1 MDGLP
6 WAGCP
11 TAIRFP
17 NQFVTAGGEPFG
29 TRFGAAGPSGLA
41 DRAPFGSARCVGPPY
56 SVGPPRRAPS
66 AVGPSGTIKTA
77 CEHRPTIA
85 SKLPALT
92 VSSRQVDTALGD
104 AYDAIV
110 WTSFRA
116 GLHSARTAPSPA
128 VAYREPPVKEVLTAS
143 EEAPQ
148 RMPLRLLSS
157 NLLVEAAALGILLC
171 TPDILIAESASP
183 RFETHIAPIL
193 TQHCY
198 SCHGPG
204 IQQSE
209 LDLQSRDAI
218 LVGGKS
224 GPAIVPRDP
233 VASLLMQKV
242 ASGSMPPG
250 DSNLGVD
257 QIELIRT
264 WIETGALSVG
274 HTPAVS
280 DQTHAGAGVSPRKI
294 LVTTL
299 NLKCLLC
306 HGRRR
311 QEGGLDIRTRDSLL
325 RGGVSG
331 PAIVPGKPDESLLIQ
346 RIVAEEMPPAEH
358 QSRLSYRPVTSAE
371 LQELRRW
378 IADGAPFEE
387 EVPQPVRPGSDPLVS
402 DDDRQFWSFQPPLRP
417 PVPVVRGQDLIRTPI
432 DAFLLA
438 ELEARE
444 LSFSPE
450 AERLTLM
457 RRAYFDVIGLPPS
470 PAEVEAFLADKNP
483 RAYERL
489 VDRLLESPRHGEHW
503 ARRWLDAAGYADS
516 EGQADA
522 DAIRP
527 HAWRYRDW
535 VIRALNA
542 DKPYDRFLTEQIAG
556 DELFDYK
563 ARPVPLSEEE
573 RSLLVATGFMRMGPD
588 GTYSVSQGFVGER
601 MTVVAD
607 QLRILTSTV
616 MGLTIGCARC
626 HDHKYDP
633 VPLRDYYRFSAIL
646 RSAYDPYDWLS
657 PNEVGVG
664 PDADWHE
671 GNTRMLLGVPSHEIQ
686 EAERLN
692 APIHKE
698 VSRLEGDL
706 ESLTAPFRDQLQDQ
720 KWAGIPESLR
730 ADILTSLDTPP
741 QERTEIQEYLA
752 AQFGSTLEVS
762 SDELRERFPD
772 YRQKAI
778 EIEAAILKTKRRLRP
793 KPRIRALFDMG
804 GKPTPVHVL
813 YRGSHRDPGPLV
825 DPGVPSMLSSG
836 LAPYGVEKPPWTT
849 GTSGRRLALAK
860 WLAQPR
866 HPLTARVRVNWIWQ
880 HYFGRGIVQSQG
892 NFGRTGTPPTHPELL
907 DWLAT
912 EFVASGWSM
921 RAIHRL
927 ILTSAAYR
935 QSSFY
940 DRTRHGQD
948 PDNVLLSRFPL
959 RRLDADAIRD
969 SILSV
974 SGRLN
979 PTPFGPPDDIEARP
993 DGEVVAKDSP
1003 EGMRRSIYLL
1013 QRRSKPLT
1021 MLESFDAPQL
1031 RPNCLRRTHS
1041 TVPSQAL
1048 QLMNS
1053 DALRTSSRFMAGR
1066 VIDAA
1071 GDDPAKQVERVYL
1084 AALSRSPTD
1093 GERASGVSALARMTQ
1108 AWTRQLEEGPA
1119 PMEPKESR
1127 ARWLA
1132 LAALCHTMLNS
1143 AEFLYI
1149 D

>member
-1 MDGLP
+1 
-6 WAGCP
+6 
-11 TAIRFP
+11 
-17 NQFVTAGGEPFG
+17 
-29 TRFGAAGPSGLA
+29 
-41 DRAPFGSARCVGPPY
+41 
-56 SVGPPRRAPS
+56 
-66 AVGPSGTIKTA
+66 
-77 CEHRPTIA
+77 
-85 SKLPALT
+85 
-92 VSSRQVDTALGD
+92 
-104 AYDAIV
+104 
-110 WTSFRA
+110 
-116 GLHSARTAPSPA
+116 
-128 VAYREPPVKEVLTAS
+128 
-143 EEAPQ
+143 
-148 RMPLRLLSS
+148 MPLRLLSS
-157 NLLVEAAALGILLC
+157 CLLLEVGLVGILLS
-171 TPDILIAESASP
+171 TPDFVIAQGASP
-183 RFETHIAPIL
+183 RFETHVEPIL
-193 TQHCY
+193 KQHCH

-204 IQQSE
+204 IKQAE
-209 LDLQSRDAI
+209 LDLQSRNAI
-218 LVGGKS
+218 LLGGKA
-224 GPAIVPRDP
+224 GPAVVPQDP
-233 VASLLMQKV
+233 VASLLMQKI

-250 DSNLGVD
+250 DAKLEVD

-274 HTPAVS
+274 QAPAVGDRGS
-280 DQTHAGAGVSPRKI
+280 VGTRVSPRKI
-294 LVTTL
+294 VVATL
-299 NLKCLLC
+299 NTKCLLC
-306 HGRRR
+306 HGRRY
-311 QEGGLDIRTRDSLL
+311 QEGGLDIRTRESLL

-331 PAIVPGKPDESLLIQ
+331 PAIVPGKPEESLLIQ

-358 QSRLSYRPVTSAE
+358 QSRLAYRPITSTE

-378 IADGAPFEE
+378 IADGARFAQESPDSI
-387 EVPQPVRPGSDPLVS
+387 RPGPDPLVS
-402 DDDRQFWSFQPPLRP
+402 DDDRRFWSFQPPRRP
-417 PVPVVRGQDLIRTPI
+417 PIPPVRSQDLVRTPI

-438 ELEARE
+438 KLEGKD

-457 RRAYFDVIGLPPS
+457 RRAYFDAIGLPPS
-470 PAEVEAFLADKNP
+470 PQEVQAFLADRDP
-483 RAYERL
+483 EAYERL

-535 VIRALNA
+535 VIQALNA
-542 DKPYDRFLTEQIAG
+542 DKPYDQFLTEQIAG

-563 ARPVPLSEEE
+563 ARTLPLSAEE
-573 RSLLVATGFMRMGPD
+573 RNLLVATGFMRMGPD

-607 QLRILTSTV
+607 QVRILTSTV

-633 VPLRDYYRFSAIL
+633 VPQRDYYRLSAVL

-664 PDADWHE
+664 PDADWNE
-671 GNTRMLLGVPSHEIQ
+671 SNTRMLLGVPSHEIE
-686 EAERLN
+686 EAERFN
-692 APIHKE
+692 APIHIELSKLT
-698 VSRLEGDL
+698 RDL
-706 ESLTAPFRDQLQDQ
+706 ESLAAPLRKQLQDE
-720 KWAGIPESLR
+720 KWAEIPEGFR
-730 ADILTSLDTPP
+730 ADIREAMDAPP
-741 QERTEIQEYLA
+741 KDRTEIQKYLA
-752 AQFGSTLEVS
+752 ARFGSTLEVT

-778 EIEAAILKTKRRLRP
+778 AIETAILKTKRRLRP

-813 YRGSHRDPGPLV
+813 YRGDHRDPGPLV
-825 DPGVPSMLSSG
+825 EPGVPSVLSHG
-836 LAPYGVEKPPWTT
+836 LEPFRVEKPPWTT

-860 WLAQPR
+860 WLVQPQ

-880 HYFGRGIVQSQG
+880 HYFGRGIVESQG

-912 EFVASGWSM
+912 EFVQSGWSLK
-921 RAIHRL
+921 AIHRL
-927 ILTSAAYR
+927 ILTSGAYR
-935 QSSFY
+935 QSSRY
-940 DRTRHGQD
+940 DPARHGSD
-948 PDNVLLSRFPL
+948 PDNILLSRFPL

-969 SILSV
+969 SVLRV

-979 PTPFGPPDDIEARP
+979 PTPFGPPDDTEAKS

-1003 EGMRRSIYLL
+1003 EGMRRTIYLL

-1021 MLESFDAPQL
+1021 MLEAFDAPQL
-1031 RPNCLRRTHS
+1031 RPNCLRRTNS

-1048 QLMNS
+1048 QMMNS
-1053 DALRTSSRFMAGR
+1053 ETLRTNSRYMAGR

-1084 AALSRSPTD
+1084 AALSRSPTAR
-1093 GERASGVSALARMTQ
+1093 EQAAGVSALAIMTQ
-1108 AWTRQLEEGPA
+1108 AWMRQLEEGPP
-1119 PMEPKESR
+1119 PMEPKQAK

-1132 LAALCHTMLNS
+1132 LATLCHTVLNS

>member
-1 MDGLP
+1 M
-6 WAGCP
+6 
-11 TAIRFP
+11 
-17 NQFVTAGGEPFG
+17 V
-29 TRFGAAGPSGLA
+29 
-41 DRAPFGSARCVGPPY
+41 
-56 SVGPPRRAPS
+56 
-66 AVGPSGTIKTA
+66 
-77 CEHRPTIA
+77 
-85 SKLPALT
+85 
-92 VSSRQVDTALGD
+92 D

-110 WTSFRA
+110 GMSFRA
-116 GLHSARTAPSPA
+116 SSLSARTTPSA
-128 VAYREPPVKEVLTAS
+128 TVAYRASPPKGVTSAR

-148 RMPLRLLSS
+148 RMTLRLLSS
-157 NLLVEAAALGILLC
+157 CLLVGATLLGTLVC
-171 TPDILIAESASP
+171 MPDILIAQSASP
-183 RFETHIAPIL
+183 RFETHVAPIL
-193 TQHCY
+193 KEHCH

-204 IQQSE
+204 MQQSE

-218 LVGGKS
+218 LVGGKA
-224 GPAIVPRDP
+224 GPAIVPNDP
-233 VASLLMQKV
+233 VASLLMQKI

-250 DSNLGVD
+250 DQQLAVD

-264 WIETGALSVG
+264 WIETGALSAG
-274 HTPAVS
+274 QPPAVA
-280 DQTHAGAGVSPRKI
+280 DQASAEIGVSPRKI
-294 LVTTL
+294 IVATL
-299 NLKCLLC
+299 NVKCLLC

-311 QEGGLDIRTRDSLL
+311 QEGGLDIRTRESLL
-325 RGGVSG
+325 RGGLSG
-331 PAIVPGKPDESLLIQ
+331 PAIVPGKPEESLLIQ

-358 QSRLSYRPVTSAE
+358 QSRLSYRPVTSTE
-371 LQELRRW
+371 LHELRRW

-387 EVPQPVRPGSDPLVS
+387 ESPKAVRPGSDPLVS
-402 DDDRQFWSFQPPLRP
+402 DDDRRFWSFQPPLRP
-417 PVPVVRGQDLIRTPI
+417 SIPVVRSQDLVRTPI
-432 DAFLLA
+432 DAFLMA
-438 ELEARE
+438 KLEAKD

-457 RRAYFDVIGLPPS
+457 RRAYFDATGLPPS
-470 PAEVEAFLADKNP
+470 PEEVEAFLADKDP

-522 DAIRP
+522 DASRP

-542 DKPYDRFLTEQIAG
+542 DKPYDQFLTEQIAG

-563 ARPVPLSEEE
+563 ARTLPLAATE
-573 RSLLVATGFMRMGPD
+573 RNLLVATGFMRMGPD

-633 VPLRDYYRFSAIL
+633 VPQRDYYRLSAVL

-664 PDADWHE
+664 PDADWNE
-671 GNTRMLLGVPSHEIQ
+671 SNTRMLLGVPSHEIE
-686 EAERLN
+686 EAERFN

-698 VSRLEGDL
+698 VSKLQRDL
-706 ESLTAPFRDQLQDQ
+706 VSLTAPVRSQLQDE
-720 KWAGIPESLR
+720 KWAEIPEALR
-730 ADILTSLDTPP
+730 ADIQESLDTPP
-741 QERTEIQEYLA
+741 EERSEIQNYLA
-752 AQFGSTLEVS
+752 ARFGSALKVT

-778 EIEAAILKTKRRLRP
+778 EIETAILKTKRRLRP

-804 GKPTPVHVL
+804 GEPTPVHVL
-813 YRGSHRDPGPLV
+813 FRGDHRDPGPLV
-825 DPGVPSMLSSG
+825 DPGVPSALG
-836 LAPYGVEKPPWTT
+836 HGPEPFRVAKPPWTT

-860 WLAQPR
+860 WLVQPK
-866 HPLTARVRVNWIWQ
+866 HPLTSRVRVNWIWQ

-912 EFVASGWSM
+912 EFVASGWSL

-940 DRTRHGQD
+940 DQTRHGSD
-948 PDNVLLSRFPL
+948 PDNILLSRFPL
-959 RRLDADAIRD
+959 RRLDGDAIRD
-969 SILSV
+969 SVLMV

-979 PTPFGPPDDIEARP
+979 PTPFGPPDDTEAKP

-1021 MLESFDAPQL
+1021 MLEAFDAPQL

-1048 QLMNS
+1048 QMMNS
-1053 DALRTSSRFMAGR
+1053 ETLRTSSRYMAGR
-1066 VIDAA
+1066 VIDVA
-1071 GDDPAKQVERVYL
+1071 GDDPATQVERVYL
-1084 AALSRSPTD
+1084 AALGRPPSER
-1093 GERASGVSALARMTQ
+1093 ERARGASALELMTQ
-1108 AWTRQLEEGPA
+1108 AWGRQLEEGPP
-1119 PMEPKESR
+1119 PMEPKQAK

-1132 LAALCHTMLNS
+1132 LATLCHTVLNS

>member
-1 MDGLP
+1 M
-6 WAGCP
+6 AM
-11 TAIRFP
+11 
-17 NQFVTAGGEPFG
+17 
-29 TRFGAAGPSGLA
+29 
-41 DRAPFGSARCVGPPY
+41 
-56 SVGPPRRAPS
+56 
-66 AVGPSGTIKTA
+66 
-77 CEHRPTIA
+77 
-85 SKLPALT
+85 
-92 VSSRQVDTALGD
+92 GD

-110 WTSFRA
+110 GMSFGPGWVWA
-116 GLHSARTAPSPA
+116 TTTPSPG
-128 VAYREPPVKEVLTAS
+128 VADRKPPKKVASAS
-143 EEAPQ
+143 EKVPLRMPQ
-148 RMPLRLLSS
+148 RLQSPS
-157 NLLVEAAALGILLC
+157 LLVEAALLCILLC
-171 TPDILIAESASP
+171 APDILNAQDTFP
-183 RFETHIAPIL
+183 RFETHVAPIL
-193 TQHCY
+193 KEHCH

-204 IQQSE
+204 LQQAE
-209 LDLQSRDAI
+209 LDLRSRDAI
-218 LVGGKS
+218 LAGGKG
-224 GPAIVPRDP
+224 GPAIVPADP
-233 VASLLMQKV
+233 VASLLLQKV

-250 DSNLGVD
+250 GSKLGVG

-264 WIETGALSVG
+264 WIEAGALSDDQV
-274 HTPAVS
+274 PAAS
-280 DQTHAGAGVSPRKI
+280 QASAETGVNSRKLI
-294 LVTTL
+294 VATL
-299 NLKCLLC
+299 NTKCLLC

-331 PAIVPGKPDESLLIQ
+331 PAIVPGKPEESLLIQ
-346 RIVAEEMPPAEH
+346 RVVTEEMPPAEH
-358 QSRLSYRPVTSAE
+358 QSRLSYRPITSDE

-378 IADGAPFEE
+378 IADGAPFDEE
-387 EVPQPVRPGSDPLVS
+387 SPQPVRPGSDPLVS
-402 DDDRQFWSFQPPLRP
+402 DDDRQFWSFHPPVRP
-417 PVPVVRGQDLIRTPI
+417 PVPVVRGQDLVRTPI

-438 ELEARE
+438 KLESND

-450 AERLTLM
+450 AKRLTLM
-457 RRAYFDVIGLPPS
+457 RRAYFDTVGLPPT
-470 PAEVEAFLADKNP
+470 PEDVEAFLADKDP
-483 RAYERL
+483 QAYERL
-489 VDRLLESPRHGEHW
+489 VHRLLESPRHGEHW

-563 ARPVPLSEEE
+563 ARTTPLAEEE
-573 RSLLVATGFMRMGPD
+573 RNLLIATGFMRMGPD

-633 VPLRDYYRFSAIL
+633 VPLRDYYRLSAVL

-664 PDADWHE
+664 PDADWNE
-671 GNTRMLLGVPSHEIQ
+671 SNTRMLLGVPSHEIE
-686 EAERLN
+686 EAELYN

-698 VSRLEGDL
+698 VSGLERDL
-706 ESLTAPFRDQLQDQ
+706 ENLTAPLRVQLQDE

-730 ADILTSLDTPP
+730 ADIRTSLDTPP
-741 QERTEIQEYLA
+741 DERTEIQEYLA
-752 AQFGSTLEVS
+752 ARFSSALEVS
-762 SDELRERFPD
+762 SEELRERFPD
-772 YRQKAI
+772 YRRKAI
-778 EIEAAILKTKRRLRP
+778 EIETAILQTKRRLRP

-804 GKPTPVHVL
+804 GTPTPVHVL

-825 DPGVPSMLSSG
+825 DPGVPSMLDNG
-836 LAPYGVEKPPWTT
+836 LVPYHVEKPSWTT
-849 GTSGRRLALAK
+849 GTSGRRLALAE
-860 WLAQPR
+860 WLVQPK

-880 HYFGRGIVQSQG
+880 HYFGRGIVQTQG

-912 EFVASGWSM
+912 EFVASGWSLK
-921 RAIHRL
+921 AIHRL

-935 QSSFY
+935 QSSSY
-940 DRTRHGQD
+940 DRARHGPD
-948 PDNVLLSRFPL
+948 PDNILLSRFPL

-979 PTPFGPPDDIEARP
+979 PTPFGPPDDIEAKP

-1003 EGMRRSIYLL
+1003 EGMRRTIYLL

-1053 DALRTSSRFMAGR
+1053 EMLRSSSRFMAGR

-1084 AALSRSPTD
+1084 AALSRSPTEQ
-1093 GERASGVSALARMTQ
+1093 ERARSVAALAHMNQ

-1119 PMEPKESR
+1119 PIEPRQPK

-1132 LAALCHTMLNS
+1132 LAALCHTVLNS

>member
-1 MDGLP
+1 
-6 WAGCP
+6 
-11 TAIRFP
+11 
-17 NQFVTAGGEPFG
+17 
-29 TRFGAAGPSGLA
+29 
-41 DRAPFGSARCVGPPY
+41 
-56 SVGPPRRAPS
+56 
-66 AVGPSGTIKTA
+66 
-77 CEHRPTIA
+77 
-85 SKLPALT
+85 
-92 VSSRQVDTALGD
+92 
-104 AYDAIV
+104 
-110 WTSFRA
+110 
-116 GLHSARTAPSPA
+116 
-128 VAYREPPVKEVLTAS
+128 
-143 EEAPQ
+143 
-148 RMPLRLLSS
+148 MPLRLLSS
-157 NLLVEAAALGILLC
+157 CLPLEAALVAILLSA
-171 TPDILIAESASP
+171 PDTVIAQDGSP
-183 RFETHIAPIL
+183 RFETHVEPIL
-193 TQHCY
+193 KQHCH

-204 IQQSE
+204 IQQAE
-209 LDLQSRDAI
+209 LDLQSRNAI
-218 LVGGKS
+218 LLGGNA
-224 GPAIVPRDP
+224 GPAIVPQDP
-233 VASLLMQKV
+233 VASLLMQKI

-250 DSNLGVD
+250 DAKLEAGE
-257 QIELIRT
+257 IELIRT

-274 HTPAVS
+274 QSPAVGDREAVETS
-280 DQTHAGAGVSPRKI
+280 VSPRKI
-294 LVTTL
+294 VVATL
-299 NLKCLLC
+299 NTKCLLC
-306 HGRRR
+306 HGRRH

-331 PAIVPGKPDESLLIQ
+331 PAIIPGKPEESLLIQ

-358 QSRLSYRPVTSAE
+358 QSRLSYRPITSTE
-371 LQELRRW
+371 LRELRRW
-378 IADGAPFEE
+378 IADGARFEE
-387 EVPQPVRPGSDPLVS
+387 ESPWLARPGPDPLVS
-402 DDDRQFWSFQPPLRP
+402 DDDRRFWSFQPPLRP
-417 PVPVVRGQDLIRTPI
+417 PIPAVRSQDLVRTPI

-438 ELEARE
+438 KLETKD
-444 LSFSPE
+444 LSFSP
-450 AERLTLM
+450 AADRLTLM
-457 RRAYFDVIGLPPS
+457 RRAYFDAIGLPP
-470 PAEVEAFLADKNP
+470 PPEEVEAFLADGDP

-542 DKPYDRFLTEQIAG
+542 DKPYDRFLIEQIAG

-563 ARPVPLSEEE
+563 ARTLPLAEKE
-573 RSLLVATGFMRMGPD
+573 RNLLVATGFMRMGPD

-616 MGLTIGCARC
+616 MGMTIGCARC

-633 VPLRDYYRFSAIL
+633 LPQRDYYRLSAVL

-664 PDADWHE
+664 PDADWNE
-671 GNTRMLLGVPSHEIQ
+671 SNTRMLLGVPSHEIE
-686 EAERLN
+686 EAERFN

-698 VSRLEGDL
+698 VSKLKRDL
-706 ESLTAPFRDQLQDQ
+706 ESLTAPLRNQLQDK
-720 KWAGIPESLR
+720 KWAETPEALR
-730 ADILTSLDTPP
+730 ADIREALETPAEDRSET
-741 QERTEIQEYLA
+741 QNYLA
-752 AQFGSTLEVS
+752 ARFGSKLEVT
-762 SDELRERFPD
+762 SDELRERFPG

-778 EIEAAILKTKRRLRP
+778 EIETAILKTKRRLRP

-804 GKPTPVHVL
+804 GEPTPVHVL
-813 YRGSHRDPGPLV
+813 YRGDHRDPGPPV
-825 DPGVPSMLSSG
+825 EPGVPSVLSHG
-836 LAPYGVEKPPWTT
+836 LEPFRVERPPWTT

-860 WLAQPR
+860 WLVQPQ

-880 HYFGRGIVQSQG
+880 HYFGRGIVQSEG
-892 NFGRTGTPPTHPELL
+892 NFGRTGTPPTHSELL

-912 EFVASGWSM
+912 EFVRSGWSLK
-921 RAIHRL
+921 AIHRL
-927 ILTSAAYR
+927 ILTSGAYR
-935 QSSFY
+935 QSSRY
-940 DRTRHGQD
+940 DRTRHGSD
-948 PDNVLLSRFPL
+948 PDNILLSRFPL

-969 SILSV
+969 SVLRV

-979 PTPFGPPDDIEARP
+979 PTPFGPPDDTEAKP

-1021 MLESFDAPQL
+1021 MLEAFDAPQL

-1048 QLMNS
+1048 QMMNS
-1053 DALRTSSRFMAGR
+1053 ETLRTNSRYMAGR

-1071 GDDPAKQVERVYL
+1071 GGDPAKQVERVYL
-1084 AALSRSPTD
+1084 AALSRSPT
-1093 GERASGVSALARMTQ
+1093 EREQAAGVSALARMTE
-1108 AWTRQLEEGPA
+1108 AWMRQLDEGPA
-1119 PMEPKESR
+1119 PMEPKQAK

-1132 LAALCHTMLNS
+1132 LATLCHTVLNS

>member
-1 MDGLP
+1 M
-6 WAGCP
+6 
-11 TAIRFP
+11 
-17 NQFVTAGGEPFG
+17 
-29 TRFGAAGPSGLA
+29 
-41 DRAPFGSARCVGPPY
+41 VG
-56 SVGPPRRAPS
+56 
-66 AVGPSGTIKTA
+66 
-77 CEHRPTIA
+77 
-85 SKLPALT
+85 
-92 VSSRQVDTALGD
+92 

-110 WTSFRA
+110 GMSFRA
-116 GLHSARTAPSPA
+116 GSPSARTTPGPA
-128 VAYREPPVKEVLTAS
+128 VAYRMQPTKEVGSAS
-143 EEAPQ
+143 EEAPLQ
-148 RMPLRLLSS
+148 MPLRLPSPK
-157 NLLVEAAALGILLC
+157 LLVEAALLC
-171 TPDILIAESASP
+171 TPGVLVAESAFP
-183 RFETHIAPIL
+183 RFETHVAPIL
-193 TQHCY
+193 KEHCHA
-198 SCHGPG
+198 CHGPG
-204 IQQSE
+204 IQQAE
-209 LDLQSRDAI
+209 LDLQSRDTI
-218 LVGGKS
+218 LVGGKA
-224 GPAIVPRDP
+224 GPAIVPADP
-233 VASLLMQKV
+233 DASLLMQKI
-242 ASGSMPPG
+242 AAGSMPPG
-250 DSNLGVD
+250 DVKLGGD
-257 QIELIRT
+257 QIHLIRT
-264 WIETGALSVG
+264 WIETGALSEGQALAADHAYVG
-274 HTPAVS
+274 AR
-280 DQTHAGAGVSPRKI
+280 VSPRKI
-294 LVTTL
+294 KVGTL

-331 PAIVPGKPDESLLIQ
+331 PAIVPGKPEESLLIQ
-346 RIVAEEMPPAEH
+346 RIVSEEMPPEEH
-358 QSRLSYRPVTSAE
+358 QSRLSYRPVTSSE

-387 EVPQPVRPGSDPLVS
+387 EPPRPVRPASDPLVS
-402 DDDRQFWSFQPPLRP
+402 EDDRQFWSFRP
-417 PVPVVRGQDLIRTPI
+417 PTRPPIPVVLGQDLVRTPI

-438 ELEARE
+438 KLEARD

-457 RRAYFDVIGLPPS
+457 RRAYFDTVGLPPS
-470 PAEVEAFLADKNP
+470 PDEVEAFLADEDP

-503 ARRWLDAAGYADS
+503 ARRWLDAAGYSDS

-542 DKPYDRFLTEQIAG
+542 DKPYDRFLTEQVAG

-563 ARPVPLSEEE
+563 ARTPPLSAEE
-573 RSLLVATGFMRMGPD
+573 RDLLVATGFLRMGPD

-616 MGLTIGCARC
+616 MGMTIGCARC

-633 VPLRDYYRFSAIL
+633 VPQRDYYRLSAVL

-664 PDADWHE
+664 PDADWNE
-671 GNTRMLLGVPSHEIQ
+671 SNTRMLLGVPSHEIE
-686 EAERLN
+686 EADRFN

-698 VSRLEGDL
+698 ISRLERDL
-706 ESLTAPFRDQLQDQ
+706 ESLTAPLRDQLQDQ
-720 KWAGIPESLR
+720 KLVEIPEDLR
-730 ADILTSLDTPP
+730 ADIRKSLDTRPE
-741 QERTEIQEYLA
+741 ERTEIQKYLA
-752 AQFGSTLEVS
+752 ARFGSALEVS
-762 SDELRERFPD
+762 SDELREHFPE
-772 YRQKAI
+772 YRQQAI
-778 EIEAAILKTKRRLRP
+778 EIETEILKTKRRLRP

-804 GKPTPVHVL
+804 GEPTPVHVL
-813 YRGSHRDPGPLV
+813 FRGNHRDPGPLV
-825 DPGVPSMLSSG
+825 DPGVPSVLGDG
-836 LAPYGVEKPPWTT
+836 LEPYRVEKPPWTT

-860 WLAQPR
+860 WLVQPK

-880 HYFGRGIVQSQG
+880 HYFGHGIVQSQG

-912 EFVASGWSM
+912 EFVASGWSLK
-921 RAIHRL
+921 AIHRL

-935 QSSFY
+935 QSSIY
-940 DRTRHGQD
+940 DRTRHGSD
-948 PDNVLLSRFPL
+948 PDNILLSRFPL
-959 RRLDADAIRD
+959 RRLDGDAIRD

-979 PTPFGPPDDIEARP
+979 NTPFGPPDDIEERP

-1003 EGMRRSIYLL
+1003 DGMRRSVYLL

-1048 QLMNS
+1048 QMMNS
-1053 DALRTSSRFMAGR
+1053 ETLRTSSRFMAGR
-1066 VIDAA
+1066 VIDVV
-1071 GDDPAKQVERVYL
+1071 GDDPATQVERVYL
-1084 AALSRSPTD
+1084 AALSRSPTNR
-1093 GERASGVSALARMTQ
+1093 ERAAGVSALARMTEG
-1108 AWTRQLEEGPA
+1108 WIRQLDEGPP
-1119 PMEPKESR
+1119 PMEPKQPR

-1132 LAALCHTMLNS
+1132 LATLCHTVLNS

>member
-1 MDGLP
+1 M
-6 WAGCP
+6 
-11 TAIRFP
+11 
-17 NQFVTAGGEPFG
+17 V
-29 TRFGAAGPSGLA
+29 
-41 DRAPFGSARCVGPPY
+41 
-56 SVGPPRRAPS
+56 
-66 AVGPSGTIKTA
+66 
-77 CEHRPTIA
+77 
-85 SKLPALT
+85 
-92 VSSRQVDTALGD
+92 D

-110 WTSFRA
+110 GVSFRA
-116 GLHSARTAPSPA
+116 GLLSARTTPSPA
-128 VAYREPPVKEVLTAS
+128 VAYRESPVKEVMTAS

-148 RMPLRLLSS
+148 PMPLRLLSS
-157 NLLVEAAALGILLC
+157 SLLVEFALLGILLGA
-171 TPDILIAESASP
+171 PDILIAQSASP
-183 RFETHIAPIL
+183 RFETHVAPIL
-193 TQHCY
+193 KEHCH

-204 IQQSE
+204 IQQAE
-209 LDLQSRDAI
+209 LDLQSRDGI
-218 LVGGKS
+218 LVGGKA
-224 GPAIVPRDP
+224 GPAIVPKDP
-233 VASLLMQKV
+233 VASLLLQKI

-250 DSNLGVD
+250 DSKLGVG

-274 HTPAVS
+274 QAPAVA
-280 DQTHAGAGVSPRKI
+280 DQAYVETRVSPRKI
-294 LVTTL
+294 IVATL

-306 HGRRR
+306 HGRRG

-331 PAIVPGKPDESLLIQ
+331 PAIVPGKPEESLLIQ

-358 QSRLSYRPVTSAE
+358 QSRLSYRPVTSTE

-387 EVPQPVRPGSDPLVS
+387 ESPKLARPGSDPLVS

-417 PVPVVRGQDLIRTPI
+417 PVPVVRGQDLVRTPI

-438 ELEARE
+438 KLEARD

-450 AERLTLM
+450 AKRLTLM
-457 RRAYFDVIGLPPS
+457 RRAYFDAIGLPPS
-470 PAEVEAFLADKNP
+470 PEEVEAFLADEEP

-535 VIRALNA
+535 VIRAFNA

-563 ARPVPLSEEE
+563 ARPVPLAAAE
-573 RSLLVATGFMRMGPD
+573 RDLLVATGFMRMGPD

-633 VPLRDYYRFSAIL
+633 VPQRDYYRLSAIL

-664 PDADWHE
+664 PDADWNE
-671 GNTRMLLGVPSHEIQ
+671 SNTRMLLGAPLHEIE
-686 EAERLN
+686 EAERFN
-692 APIHKE
+692 APIHIE
-698 VSRLEGDL
+698 VRRLKRDLEG
-706 ESLTAPFRDQLQDQ
+706 LTAPLRDQLEDQ
-720 KWAGIPESLR
+720 KWAEIPEALGE
-730 ADILTSLDTPP
+730 DIRKSLDTPP
-741 QERTEIQEYLA
+741 EERTEIQEYLA
-752 AQFGSTLEVS
+752 ARFGSALEVS

-772 YRQKAI
+772 YRRKAI

-813 YRGSHRDPGPLV
+813 YRGNHRDPGPPV
-825 DPGVPSMLSSG
+825 DPGVPSMLGDG
-836 LAPYGVEKPPWTT
+836 LAPYRVEKPPWTT

-860 WLAQPR
+860 WLAQPK

-880 HYFGRGIVQSQG
+880 HYFGRGIVPSQG

-912 EFVASGWSM
+912 EFVASGWSLK
-921 RAIHRL
+921 AIHRL

-935 QSSFY
+935 QSSYY
-940 DRTRHGQD
+940 DRTRHASD
-948 PDNVLLSRFPL
+948 PDKILLSRFPL

-1053 DALRTSSRFMAGR
+1053 ETLRTSSRFMAGR

-1071 GDDPAKQVERVYL
+1071 GDDPANQVERVYL

-1093 GERASGVSALARMTQ
+1093 RERANGVSALARMTQ
-1108 AWTRQLEEGPA
+1108 AWIRQLEEGPP
-1119 PMEPKESR
+1119 PMEPKQPR

-1132 LAALCHTMLNS
+1132 LAALCHTVLNS

>member
-1 MDGLP
+1 MRNG
-6 WAGCP
+6 
-11 TAIRFP
+11 F
-17 NQFVTAGGEPFG
+17 GESN
-29 TRFGAAGPSGLA
+29 GP
-41 DRAPFGSARCVGPPY
+41 
-56 SVGPPRRAPS
+56 
-66 AVGPSGTIKTA
+66 
-77 CEHRPTIA
+77 
-85 SKLPALT
+85 
-92 VSSRQVDTALGD
+92 VDTCQCWQNNAIDMAVTD

-110 WTSFRA
+110 GMSFRA
-116 GLHSARTAPSPA
+116 DSPSACTTPRPAAGYRHSPQ
-128 VAYREPPVKEVLTAS
+128 KEVVSAS
-143 EEAPQ
+143 QETPQ
-148 RMPLRLLSS
+148 RMPLRLLISS
-157 NLLVEAAALGILLC
+157 LLVESALLGVFLC
-171 TPDILIAESASP
+171 TPDILVAQSASP
-183 RFETHIAPIL
+183 RFEKDVAPIL
-193 TQHCY
+193 KEHCH
-198 SCHGPG
+198 SCHGPS

-209 LDLQSRDAI
+209 LDLQSRGAI
-218 LVGGKS
+218 LAGGKA

-233 VASLLMQKV
+233 VASLLMQKI

-250 DSNLGVD
+250 DSRLGVD

-274 HTPAVS
+274 QTPAEA
-280 DQTHAGAGVSPRKI
+280 DQGYADARVSPRKI
-294 LVTTL
+294 TVATL

-331 PAIVPGKPDESLLIQ
+331 PAIVPGKPEESLLIQ

-358 QSRLSYRPVTSAE
+358 QSRLSYRPVTSTE

-378 IADGAPFEE
+378 IADGALFEE
-387 EVPQPVRPGSDPLVS
+387 ESPQPVRPGSDPLVS
-402 DDDRQFWSFQPPLRP
+402 DDDRRFWSFQPPLRP
-417 PVPVVRGQDLIRTPI
+417 SVPVVRGQNLVRTPI

-438 ELEARE
+438 KLEARD

-450 AERLTLM
+450 AKRLTLM
-457 RRAYFDVIGLPPS
+457 RRAYFDAIGLPPS
-470 PAEVEAFLADKNP
+470 TEEVEAFLADKEP

-503 ARRWLDAAGYADS
+503 ARRWLDATGYADS

-535 VIRALNA
+535 VIRAFNA

-563 ARPVPLSEEE
+563 ARTVPLAEEE
-573 RSLLVATGFMRMGPD
+573 RNLLVATGFMRMGPD

-633 VPLRDYYRFSAIL
+633 VPQRDYYRFSAIL

-664 PDADWHE
+664 PDADWNE
-671 GNTRMLLGVPSHEIQ
+671 SNTRMLPGVPTHETE

-692 APIHKE
+692 SPIHEE
-698 VSRLEGDL
+698 VSRLERDL
-706 ESLTAPFRDQLQDQ
+706 ESLTAPLRDQLQDQ
-720 KWAGIPESLR
+720 KWAEIPEALR
-730 ADILTSLDTPP
+730 SDIRTALDTPSE
-741 QERTEIQEYLA
+741 ERTEIQEYLA
-752 AQFGSTLEVS
+752 ARFGSALEVS
-762 SDELRERFPD
+762 SDELRQRFPD
-772 YRQKAI
+772 YRRKAI

-793 KPRIRALFDMG
+793 MPRIRALFDMG

-813 YRGSHRDPGPLV
+813 YRGNHRDPGPLV
-825 DPGVPSMLSSG
+825 NPGVPSVLGDG
-836 LAPYGVEKPPWTT
+836 LAPYHVEKPPWTT

-860 WLAQPR
+860 WLVQPK

-892 NFGRTGTPPTHPELL
+892 NFGRTGTLPTHPELL

-912 EFVASGWSM
+912 EFVASGWSLK
-921 RAIHRL
+921 AIHRL

-935 QSSFY
+935 QSSYY
-940 DRTRHGQD
+940 DRTRHGPD
-948 PDNVLLSRFPL
+948 PDNILLSRFPL

-1021 MLESFDAPQL
+1021 MLAAFDAPQL

-1053 DALRTSSRFMAGR
+1053 ETLRTSSRFMAGR

-1071 GDDPAKQVERVYL
+1071 GDDPAKQVERVYT

-1093 GERASGVSALARMTQ
+1093 LERAAGVSALARMTQ
-1108 AWTRQLEEGPA
+1108 AWIRQLEEGPP
-1119 PMEPKESR
+1119 PMEPKQPR

-1132 LAALCHTMLNS
+1132 LAALCHTVF
-1143 AEFLYI
+1143 EFGRVPLY
-1149 D
+1149 

>member
-1 MDGLP
+1 M
-6 WAGCP
+6 
-11 TAIRFP
+11 
-17 NQFVTAGGEPFG
+17 
-29 TRFGAAGPSGLA
+29 
-41 DRAPFGSARCVGPPY
+41 
-56 SVGPPRRAPS
+56 
-66 AVGPSGTIKTA
+66 
-77 CEHRPTIA
+77 
-85 SKLPALT
+85 
-92 VSSRQVDTALGD
+92 
-104 AYDAIV
+104 
-110 WTSFRA
+110 
-116 GLHSARTAPSPA
+116 
-128 VAYREPPVKEVLTAS
+128 VA
-143 EEAPQ
+143 
-148 RMPLRLLSS
+148 
-157 NLLVEAAALGILLC
+157 
-171 TPDILIAESASP
+171 
-183 RFETHIAPIL
+183 
-193 TQHCY
+193 
-198 SCHGPG
+198 
-204 IQQSE
+204 
-209 LDLQSRDAI
+209 
-218 LVGGKS
+218 
-224 GPAIVPRDP
+224 
-233 VASLLMQKV
+233 
-242 ASGSMPPG
+242 
-250 DSNLGVD
+250 
-257 QIELIRT
+257 
-264 WIETGALSVG
+264 
-274 HTPAVS
+274 
-280 DQTHAGAGVSPRKI
+280 
-294 LVTTL
+294 TL

-331 PAIVPGKPDESLLIQ
+331 PAIVPGKPEESLLIQ

-358 QSRLSYRPVTSAE
+358 QSRLSYRPVTSTE
-371 LQELRRW
+371 LQDLRRW

-387 EVPQPVRPGSDPLVS
+387 ESSQPVGPGSDPLVS
-402 DDDRQFWSFQPPLRP
+402 DEDRRFWSFQSPLRP
-417 PVPVVRGQDLIRTPI
+417 QVPVVRGQDLIRTPI

-438 ELEARE
+438 KLEAKD

-450 AERLTLM
+450 AEPLTLM
-457 RRAYFDVIGLPPS
+457 RRAYFDAIGLPPS
-470 PAEVEAFLADKNP
+470 PEEVEAFLADEDP

-563 ARPVPLSEEE
+563 ARTVPLAEEE
-573 RSLLVATGFMRMGPD
+573 RNLLVATGFMRMGPD

-633 VPLRDYYRFSAIL
+633 VPQRDYYRFSAIL

-664 PDADWHE
+664 PDADWNE
-671 GNTRMLLGVPSHEIQ
+671 SNTRMLLGAPSNEVQ
-686 EAERLN
+686 EAERFN
-692 APIHKE
+692 APIHEE
-698 VSRLEGDL
+698 VSRLERDL
-706 ESLTAPFRDQLQDQ
+706 ESLTAPLRDQFQNQ
-720 KWAGIPESLR
+720 KWAGIPEGLR
-730 ADILTSLDTPP
+730 ADIRTSLDTTPE
-741 QERTEIQEYLA
+741 ERTEIQEYLA
-752 AQFGSTLEVS
+752 AQFGSALEVS
-762 SDELRERFPD
+762 SDELRDRFPD
-772 YRQKAI
+772 YRRKAI

-813 YRGSHRDPGPLV
+813 YRGSHQDPGPLV
-825 DPGVPSMLSSG
+825 DPGVPSMLGNG
-836 LAPYGVEKPPWTT
+836 LAPYRVETPPWTT

-860 WLAQPR
+860 WLVQPR

-940 DRTRHGQD
+940 DRSRHDPD
-948 PDNVLLSRFPL
+948 PDNILLSRFPL

-974 SGRLN
+974 SGRLKL
-979 PTPFGPPDDIEARP
+979 TPFGTPDDIEARP

-1053 DALRTSSRFMAGR
+1053 ETLRTSSRFMAGR

-1071 GDDPAKQVERVYL
+1071 GDERAKQVERVYL
-1084 AALSRSPTD
+1084 AALNRSPTD
-1093 GERASGVSALARMTQ
+1093 AERARGVSALTRMTQ

-1119 PMEPKESR
+1119 PMEPKQPR

-1132 LAALCHTMLNS
+1132 LAALCHTVLNS